1 MLERGN
7 RQTDKPEAPM
17 VPSHDIDRIDN
28 IGLGFRIRIY
38 DLYELWLSMTK
49 HNILNTYRY
58 IYKAIAADGS
68 IPKARI

>member
-1 MLERGN
+1 
-7 RQTDKPEAPM
+7 M

-58 IYKAIAADGS
+58 TRLSPPMVPFPRLGF
-68 IPKARI
+68 RIRI